1 MWRCYMRSVMINV
14 IGCGDALSCKRHG
27 VHTWP
32 NNKSKCRTVIQAH
45 HTEVIASCSE
55 LLSLHCLRHQLF
67 LALLPA
73 LGGLLVIMRQ
83 DCSAYAEEPLR
94 TVGLLEAAHQYSL
107 QDVHGST
114 STPIPLYALQRRVSL
129 TTCYIHNR
137 QMLESWYVLFCPS
150 ARHSRGQAEK
160 NKKLTAP

>member
-1 MWRCYMRSVMINV
+1 M
-14 IGCGDALSCKRHG
+14 
-27 VHTWP
+27 
-32 NNKSKCRTVIQAH
+32 VIQAH

-73 LGGLLVIMRQ
+73 LGDLLVIMRQ

-114 STPIPLYALQRRVSL
+114 STPIPPYALQRRVSL

-137 QMLESWYVLFCPS
+137 
-150 ARHSRGQAEK
+150 
-160 NKKLTAP
+160 